1 MRAFIP
7 IHAASVQ
14 MGVIH
19 ERVQSVWWLRGQVKA
34 LAEATAQARAS
45 AGKAFIA
52 MKSPINPPIIDLL
65 SETFQVEDRFLGS
78 KLCSGLPVVDVADI
92 SPFFEPYRMEATL
105 SIRFFCRVPPPGEKP

>member
-1 MRAFIP
+1 ME
-7 IHAASVQ
+7 HTASVQ

-19 ERVQSVWWLRGQVKA
+19 ERVQAVWWLRGQVKA

-65 SETFQVEDRFLGS
+65 SEIFQVEDRFLGS
-78 KLCSGLPVVDVADI
+78 KLCPGLPVVGVADI
-92 SPFFEPYRMEATL
+92 SPFFEPIEGKLLFQLR
-105 SIRFFCRVPPPGEKP
+105 IFCRVLPPGEKP